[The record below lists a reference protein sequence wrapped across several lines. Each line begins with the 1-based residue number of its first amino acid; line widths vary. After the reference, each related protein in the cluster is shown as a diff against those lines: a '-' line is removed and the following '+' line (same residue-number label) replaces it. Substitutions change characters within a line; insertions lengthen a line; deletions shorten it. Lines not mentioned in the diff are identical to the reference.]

1 MKNPKIPYLVFFAI
15 CLFACQER
23 NNRPRPDTEAVVN
36 TEVSQVVSLATVATP
51 TESLGKLL
59 FYDPI
64 LSGNKDVACATCH
77 HPSLGYA
84 DGVDLSLGVNAAG
97 LGRNRHFLSS
107 TNASFAKRNSMTIL
121 NAIFNGQTSATVPN
135 QAAAPMFWDS
145 RVRSLEL
152 QALEPIKSNIE
163 MRGTAYPEALALDS
177 VVARLK
183 NIPEYR
189 LLFSNVFGTGE
200 TINATNI
207 GKAIVSFERSLTAMN
222 SPYDRYKNGETT
234 AMTPLQVRGMNAFQ
248 TVGCAACHSGPM
260 FSDYQLHVLS
270 VPDNAKSTVSDNGNV
285 AYAFRTQSLR
295 NVSLTAPFMHSGVFQ
310 SLDDVLRFYGRI
322 AGGNSQN
329 PNLNIR
335 QVDPKIRDVR
345 IQNNRDAIVA
355 FINALADNNFDKS
368 VPTAVPSKLN
378 VGGNIR

>member
-1 MKNPKIPYLVFFAI
+1 MKKSKIAYFASFVV
-15 CLFACQER
+15 CLFACQKHH
-23 NNRPRPDTEAVVN
+23 NDPRPDAEAVVN
-36 TEVSQVVSLATVATP
+36 TELSQEFSLATVATP

-84 DGVDLSLGVNAAG
+84 DGVDLSLGVSAVG

-107 TNASFAKRNSMTIL
+107 ANTTFAKRNSMTIL
-121 NAIFNGQTSATVPN
+121 NAIFNGQTSATAPN
-135 QAAAPMFWDS
+135 QALAPMFWDS

-152 QALEPIKSNIE
+152 QSLEPIKSNIE
-163 MRGTAYPEALALDS
+163 MRGTVYSEAVALDS

-200 TINATNI
+200 SINATNI
-207 GKAIVSFERSLTAMN
+207 GKAIASFERSLTASN
-222 SPYDRYKNGETT
+222 SPYDRYKNGDTG

-270 VPDNAKSTVSDNGNV
+270 VPDNAKSTVSDKGNG

-345 IQNNRDAIVA
+345 VQNNRDAIVA
-355 FINALADNNFDKS
+355 FINALTDNNFDKTMPA
-368 VPTAVPSKLN
+368 VVPSKLN

>member
-1 MKNPKIPYLVFFAI
+1 MKKSQIPYLASFVV
-15 CLFACQER
+15 CLIACQKR
-23 NNRPRPDTEAVVN
+23 NRDPRPDTEVVVN
-36 TEVSQVVSLATVATP
+36 SGLLQESNFATATTP
-51 TESLGKLL
+51 TENLGKLL

-84 DGVDLSLGVNAAG
+84 DGVDLSLGVNAVG
-97 LGRNRHFLSS
+97 LGRNRQFPNS
-107 TNASFAKRNSMTIL
+107 TNVAFAKRNSMTIL
-121 NAIFNGQTSATVPN
+121 NAIFNGQTSVTAPN
-135 QAAAPMFWDS
+135 QAVAPMFWDS

-163 MRGTAYPEALALDS
+163 MRGTAYSEALALDS

-200 TINATNI
+200 SINATNI
-207 GKAIVSFERSLTAMN
+207 GKAIASFERSLTATN

-270 VPDNAKSTVSDNGNV
+270 VPDNAKSTVSDRGNG

-355 FINALADNNFDKS
+355 FINALTDNNFDKT
-368 VPTAVPSKLN
+368 VPAVVPSKLN